1 MSILVAYA
9 SKHGATKGI
18 AERIADRLRSAGL
31 EAEARP
37 VKDVR
42 GVAGY
47 DAFVIGSALY
57 LFHWMKEAQ
66 AFVRH
71 SRGALAGRPVWLFSC
86 GPIGTETVD
95 KDGRNVVDVA
105 GPRELPD
112 LIDAVHPR
120 EHHVFFG
127 AYDPNRR
134 PIGLGERFIG
144 LMPAARAAFPAGDFR
159 DWAEIEAWA
168 DAIARDLSPVSAGA
182 R

>member
-9 SKHGATKGI
+9 SKHGATRGI
-18 AERIADRLRSAGL
+18 AERIAERLRAAGL

-37 VKDVR
+37 VKEVR
-42 GVAGY
+42 GLAGY
-47 DAFVIGSALY
+47 DAFVIGSAIY
-57 LFHWMKEAQ
+57 MFRWMKEASS
-66 AFVRH
+66 FVRRNRAILA
-71 SRGALAGRPVWLFSC
+71 SRSTWLFSC
-86 GPIGTETVD
+86 GPVGTDRVD

-112 LIDAVHPR
+112 LVAAVHPR

-127 AYDPNRR
+127 AYDPQQP
-134 PIGLGERFIG
+134 PIGLSERFVS

-159 DWAEIEAWA
+159 DWAEIESWA
-168 DAIARDLSPVSAGA
+168 DAIARDLSPVASGV